1 MSALLKSFV
10 EYEYPV
16 AAKSVKPVLSVVA
29 AKVAAVATAE
39 SEAVPRASVL
49 KNMLLFL
56 SAPFV
61 GLVYAVLLPFVGL
74 FMLAR
79 IGGKALL
86 KEPAVREGLAY
97 GKFLLKMAAMPFV
110 ALGWLIALPFIAV
123 GMVSWIGV
131 KAMAVA
137 A

>member
-16 AAKSVKPVLSVVA
+16 EAKSAKPVLSIVA
-29 AKVAAVATAE
+29 VKVAAMPVTEA
-39 SEAVPRASVL
+39 EAVSGISVL

-74 FMLAR
+74 AMLAWF
-79 IGGKALL
+79 GGKALL
-86 KEPAVREGLAY
+86 KEPAVREALAY
-97 GKFLLKMAAMPFV
+97 GRFLLRMAAMPFV

-123 GMVSWIGV
+123 GMISWIGV
-131 KAMAVA
+131 KAIA
-137 A
+137 AAA

>member
-1 MSALLKSFV
+1 M
-10 EYEYPV
+10 PV
-16 AAKSVKPVLSVVA
+16 PEA
-29 AKVAAVATAE
+29 
-39 SEAVPRASVL
+39 EAVPGISVL

-79 IGGKALL
+79 IGGKALV

-123 GMVSWIGV
+123 GMLSWIGV
-131 KAMAVA
+131 KAIA
-137 A
+137 AAA

>member
-29 AKVAAVATAE
+29 AKVAAMPVTEA
-39 SEAVPRASVL
+39 EAVSGISVL

-74 FMLAR
+74 AMLAR

-86 KEPAVREGLAY
+86 KEPAVREALAY

-123 GMVSWIGV
+123 GMLSWIGV
-131 KAMAVA
+131 KAIA
-137 A
+137 AAA

>member
-16 AAKSVKPVLSVVA
+16 AAKSAKPVLCVVS
-29 AKVAAVATAE
+29 AKAVPVAEAE
-39 SEAVPRASVL
+39 SAPGISVL

-74 FMLAR
+74 AMLAR
-79 IGGKALL
+79 IAVKALL
-86 KEPAVREGLAY
+86 RKPAVREGLAY

-110 ALGWLIALPFIAV
+110 ALGWLIALPFIGV
-123 GMVSWIGV
+123 GMLSWIGV
-131 KAMAVA
+131 KAVA
-137 A
+137 AAA

>member
-16 AAKSVKPVLSVVA
+16 AAESAKPVLSVVA
-29 AKVAAVATAE
+29 AKVAVTPVPEAQAVHGI
-39 SEAVPRASVL
+39 SVL

-79 IGGKALL
+79 MGGKALV

-97 GKFLLKMAAMPFV
+97 GKFLLKMAALPFV

-123 GMVSWIGV
+123 GMLSWIGV
-131 KAMAVA
+131 KAMAA
-137 A
+137 AA

>member
-29 AKVAAVATAE
+29 AKVAAMPAPQAGEV
-39 SEAVPRASVL
+39 SGISVL

-74 FMLAR
+74 FLLAR
-79 IGGKALL
+79 IGGKALVN
-86 KEPAVREGLAY
+86 EPAVREALAY
-97 GKFLLKMAAMPFV
+97 GRSLLRMTALPFV
-110 ALGWLIALPFIAV
+110 ALGWLIALPVIGL
-123 GMVSWIGV
+123 GMLSWIGV
-131 KAMAVA
+131 KAVA
-137 A
+137 GAR

>member
-16 AAKSVKPVLSVVA
+16 EAKSAEPVLSVVA
-29 AKVAAVATAE
+29 VKVAAMPVTEA
-39 SEAVPRASVL
+39 EAVSGISVL

-74 FMLAR
+74 AMLAR
-79 IGGKALL
+79 IAVKALL

-110 ALGWLIALPFIAV
+110 ALGWLIALPFIGV
-123 GMVSWIGV
+123 VMVSWIGV
-131 KAMAVA
+131 KAIA
-137 A
+137 AAA

>member
-16 AAKSVKPVLSVVA
+16 EAKSVKPVLSVVA
-29 AKVAAVATAE
+29 VKVAAMPVTEA
-39 SEAVPRASVL
+39 EAVSGISVL

-74 FMLAR
+74 AMLVR

-86 KEPAVREGLAY
+86 KEPAVREALAY
-97 GKFLLKMAAMPFV
+97 GRFLLRMAAMPFV

-123 GMVSWIGV
+123 GMLSWIGV
-131 KAMAVA
+131 KAIVGA

>member
-16 AAKSVKPVLSVVA
+16 EAKSVKPVLSIVA
-29 AKVAAVATAE
+29 AKVAAMPAPQAE
-39 SEAVPRASVL
+39 EVSGISVL

-74 FMLAR
+74 FLLAR
-79 IGGKALL
+79 IGSKALV
-86 KEPAVREGLAY
+86 KEPAVREALAY
-97 GKFLLKMAAMPFV
+97 GRFLLRMAALPFV
-110 ALGWLIALPFIAV
+110 ALGWLIALPFIGL
-123 GMVSWIGV
+123 GMLSWIGV
-131 KAMAVA
+131 KAVA
-137 A
+137 GAR